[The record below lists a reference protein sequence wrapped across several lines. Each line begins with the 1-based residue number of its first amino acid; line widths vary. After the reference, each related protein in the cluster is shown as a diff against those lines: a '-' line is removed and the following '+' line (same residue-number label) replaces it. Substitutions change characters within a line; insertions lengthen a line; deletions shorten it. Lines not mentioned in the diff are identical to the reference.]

1 MNFRETKSSIIDLF
15 QSFEIEKLV
24 QSKNF
29 NVHTHILDTCTN
41 GSKITVSFPGYKTRI
56 IGNKIVY
63 DYRVNLIKGGVTT
76 SLSHSNIIVDILNK
90 ITNTNIN
97 KREFEDLIKLSSIED
112 NFNFN
117 CLLNYTPTKPHSDI
131 IQSVDLTH
139 KKLGKTFNTN
149 GNLSD
154 LDLDELFKSL
164 LYIVL
169 QEDINYP
176 ISKGY
181 LGRKMCYSRYIE
193 TFNIREDSTNLDN
206 LISRTLSH
214 TRPTNWSHVDYGFL
228 ENIK

>member
-15 QSFEIEKLV
+15 QSFEIDKLV

-29 NVHTHILDTCTN
+29 NIHTHILDTCSS
-41 GSKITVSFPGYKTRI
+41 GSKITISFPGYKTRI
-56 IGNKIVY
+56 LDSKIVY

-97 KREFEDLIKLSSIED
+97 KREFEDLIKLSSLED
-112 NFNFN
+112 DFNYN
-117 CLLNYTPTKPHSDI
+117 GLLDYIPTKPNSEI
-131 IQSVDLTH
+131 IESVNTIH
-139 KKLGKTFNTN
+139 KKLGKTYNTN
-149 GNLSD
+149 GNLFD
-154 LDLDELFKSL
+154 LDLEELFKSL

-193 TFNIREDSTNLDN
+193 TFNLREDSNNLDN

-214 TRPTNWSHVDYGFL
+214 TRPTNWSHVDYSFL
-228 ENIK
+228 EFIK